1 MVGDGGRWWEIVG
14 ACGRGARCSP
24 PSALPSEDEHR
35 RVSGAAAQQA
45 HRVPAEGGRALH
57 PQRALLGRAWPD
69 AMPRK
74 GQSRPSHVPAE
85 EGCSAEVLEHL
96 ALDGE
101 LHRRL
106 HSRPIPPP
114 EEVLQH
120 SGTEV

>member
-1 MVGDGGRWWEIVG
+1 MDNFQLRMVLGPQSAAVPFGGLTSASLEQGLRRLASLRVVATTLERVASPDGWRQ
-14 ACGRGARCSP
+14 
-24 PSALPSEDEHR
+24 L
-35 RVSGAAAQQA
+35 
-45 HRVPAEGGRALH
+45 
-57 PQRALLGRAWPD
+57 RALLGRAWPD
-69 AMPRK
+69 AMPRQ